1 MSDGFVPPQEVRSA
15 AARGLELRKKHG
27 RGGTAVG
34 IARARD
40 LSNGT
45 AVSFDTIK
53 RMNSFF
59 ARHEVDK
66 KGKDWDNAERP
77 SNGKIAWLLW
87 GGDAGWAWAKRI
99 IREQDKK
106 EKSVAQD
113 TMTST
118 YASIVKYDK
127 NDDGTLLV
135 YGKATDDTLDIDQQ
149 ICDAAWLDRAMPE
162 WFKSGGNIRE
172 QHSQIAAGV
181 AREYEAKNDGHYI
194 TALVVDPVSA
204 KKVETGVLKGFS
216 IGIKAPRVIRDQ
228 KAANGR
234 IIDGHI
240 VEVSLVDRPANPNAK
255 LMLAK
260 SVDGELSRVEELVE
274 KREVSTE
281 EREQLSEEG
290 KALPDG
296 SYPIANVADLKN
308 AIQSHGRAKN
318 KAKVKQHI
326 IRRARALD
334 AVDQLPEDWNVEK
347 SLDMAKDFLAKFD
360 ATAFEKARN
369 AIAELIQVEA
379 GEIVEGHDERASLY
393 HLFEAITHLQ
403 AWFEGEEAEGEVTPE
418 VEDTIERAAE
428 KDEAKAEEEEA
439 EEAEALEEEE
449 EEEVEEGES
458 EEEEADMEKSIETEP
473 EETAEVV
480 EEVSADT
487 TAESV
492 EEMVEKAVTAAI
504 SNIRAEV
511 TNLMSAKE
519 AAEEKAAG
527 LELQV
532 AELLTKA
539 AGGGPKR
546 TARTSAASLDDNL
559 VKAATYR
566 AKANA
571 ATDPVLAK
579 GYRTL
584 AEEFEA
590 KSKSAAE

>member
-1 MSDGFVPPQEVRSA
+1 MSDGFVPPQAVRSA
-15 AARGLELRKKHG
+15 AKRGLELRKKFG

-45 AVSFDTIK
+45 AVSLSTIK

-99 IREQDKK
+99 ISEQDKK
-106 EKSVAQD
+106 EKSVGLD
-113 TMTST
+113 TVTST

-135 YGKATDDTLDIDQQ
+135 YGKATDDSLDIDQQ

-181 AREYEAKNDGHYI
+181 AKEYEAKGDGHYI
-194 TALVVDPVSA
+194 TALVVDPVSV
-204 KKVETGVLKGFS
+204 KKVENAVLKGFS
-216 IGIKAPRVIRDQ
+216 IGIKSPRVIRDQ

-234 IIDGHI
+234 IVDGQI

-260 SVDGELSRVEELVE
+260 SVDGELAQVEELVE
-274 KREVSTE
+274 NE
-281 EREQLSEEG
+281 EAAAQ
-290 KALPDG
+290 
-296 SYPIANVADLKN
+296 IAEA
-308 AIQSHGRAKN
+308 N
-318 KAKVKQHI
+318 K
-326 IRRARALD
+326 
-334 AVDQLPEDWNVEK
+334 
-347 SLDMAKDFLAKFD
+347 FLAKFD
-360 ATAFEKARN
+360 AKAFEQARN
-369 AIAELIQVEA
+369 AIANLIQVEA
-379 GEIVEGHDERASLY
+379 GEITEGHDERASLW
-393 HLFEAITHLQ
+393 HLFEAISHLQ
-403 AWFEGEEAEGEVTPE
+403 AWFEGEEAEGEVSPE
-418 VEDTIERAAE
+418 TEDMIERAAE
-428 KDEAKAEEEEA
+428 KEEPKEQSDRKED
-439 EEAEALEEEE
+439 
-449 EEEVEEGES
+449 VEETEDEQQEEQDKEDEEDGNVSKSEDEEKCADCGES
-458 EEEEADMEKSIETEP
+458 MKMCKCNKEADMEKSTDGEDAPAEAGEP
-473 EETAEVV
+473 AQEETSEGTTSEIV
-480 EEVSADT
+480 EEI
-487 TAESV
+487 
-492 EEMVEKAVTAAI
+492 VEKAVASAL

-511 TNLMSAKE
+511 TELLTAKE

-539 AGGGPKR
+539 VGGGPKR
-546 TARTSAASLDDNL
+546 TGRTMKESLNDNL

-566 AKANA
+566 AKAAA
-571 ATDPVLAK
+571 ATDPILAK

-590 KSKSAAE
+590 KSVTPAE